1 MVVVVVVVVVDWLA
15 PLGHKG
21 LQAHKVYLVYLV
33 YLVPLVSPL
42 PPHRRTPVSQRVVR
56 KLSRWT
62 WMRGVQEV
70 QGVQEVGVQGV
81 LA

>member
-1 MVVVVVVVVVDWLA
+1 MMVVVVVVVVVDWLA

-21 LQAHKVYLVYLV
+21 SQARKAPKVHKVHK
-33 YLVPLVSPL
+33 VPLVSH
-42 PPHRRTPVSQRVVR
+42 PHPTLRPVPASHRVVR

-62 WMRGVQEV
+62 WMREV
-70 QGVQEVGVQGV
+70 EVEGGVQGV